1 MPVSIGCFLA
11 ITVCCGCCCIPCI
24 RTLVNRLITTAL
36 SREKEPSPY
45 AMPLIGDN
53 AESEDREGAEGE
65 SQNGVTAPW
74 THDEVV
80 NNPLECAIEIDKH
93 EMC

>member
-1 MPVSIGCFLA
+1 
-11 ITVCCGCCCIPCI
+11 
-24 RTLVNRLITTAL
+24 
-36 SREKEPSPY
+36 
-45 AMPLIGDN
+45 MPLIGDN

-80 NNPLECAIEIDKH
+80 NNPLECAIKIEKH